1 MPGSEEG
8 IEVAGRTL
16 DEAVEKGLEQLNL
29 RREQVEIEILSDGA
43 RTLLGFRPGQAKV
56 RLTPKRVPRKPVE
69 PARTAPAPRRQEP
82 PAPAPV
88 AVTPAATP
96 RAADE
101 DDEVA
106 EATSEEEG
114 VELTADDE
122 ADVSARLLHE
132 TVRRMGIRARVQVEL
147 PHDDE
152 PLRLNITGKN
162 LGMLIGRRGET
173 LAALQFL
180 TRMMASHQLHRW
192 INLVVDVDDYR
203 KKREESLQRLAV
215 RMAETALETGR
226 VQELEPMPP
235 AERRIVHI
243 ALRDFDGVRTE
254 SKGEDEERRVTIL
267 PVRS

>member
-29 RREQVEIEILSDGA
+29 RRDQVDIQILADGA
-43 RTLLGFRPGQAKV
+43 RTLLGFRPGQARV
-56 RLTPKRVPRKPVE
+56 RLSPKRAQRRPPEPRR
-69 PARTAPAPRRQEP
+69 AAPAPQQQAP
-82 PAPAPV
+82 PAEAAETDVVAPAAAAAPV
-88 AVTPAATP
+88 
-96 RAADE
+96 E
-101 DDEVA
+101 GEVA
-106 EATSEEEG
+106 PP
-114 VELTADDE
+114 LTPEDE
-122 ADVSARLLHE
+122 ADVASRLLQE
-132 TVRRMGIRARVQVEL
+132 MVRRMGIRARVEVEL

-180 TRMMASHQLHRW
+180 TRMTASHQLHRW
-192 INLVVDVDDYR
+192 MNLVVDVDDYR
-203 KKREESLQRLAV
+203 KKREESLKRLAV
-215 RMAETALETGR
+215 RMAETAVETGR
-226 VQELEPMPP
+226 IQELEPLPP

-254 SKGEDEERRVTIL
+254 SKGEDEDRRVTIQ
-267 PVRS
+267 PVSS

>member
-29 RREQVEIEILSDGA
+29 RREQVDIEILSDGA

-56 RLTPKRVPRKPVE
+56 RLTPKRVPKKPVE
-69 PARTAPAPRRQEP
+69 PPPGPRKQEP
-82 PAPAPV
+82 VAPEVAAPTG
-88 AVTPAATP
+88 TPTAAYEE
-96 RAADE
+96 DE
-101 DDEVA
+101 AA
-106 EATSEEEG
+106 EATSDEEG

-122 ADVSARLLHE
+122 ADVAARLLHE

-152 PLRLNITGKN
+152 PLRLNITGRN

-192 INLVVDVDDYR
+192 MNLVVDVDDYR
-203 KKREESLQRLAV
+203 KKREESLQRLAI

-235 AERRIVHI
+235 AERRIIHI

-254 SKGEDEERRVTIL
+254 SKGEDEDRRVTII
-267 PVRS
+267 PARS